1 MKKNTIIVFLV
12 LFVFTN
18 LLSLKA
24 PDAEKINT
32 RKSLHQIEWIDS
44 YDYMSQSDANEQVM
58 NYIKAENEYTK
69 TTAKKF
75 KRLTKKIYKEMKSQI
90 RENDTS
96 IPYKNGDWL
105 YYYEIKKNHSYGL
118 NYRVNTQTGE
128 KQILIDE
135 NQLAKGKEF
144 FALGTYSIS
153 LNDSLLAYSVDY
165 EGSENYLLMIKNI
178 KTNQHF
184 PEQIFN
190 AENVVWSKDNKSFLY
205 ALQNDK
211 LRTSRIMK
219 HHLGS
224 DPKNDEIVLEE
235 NDEAFYLSAYY
246 SRSKE
251 HIFISSSSKTTS
263 ENWMIDTLLDIKTLK
278 QINVRKTNVEIF
290 PDHYQD
296 DFYCLSNENEA
307 NYQYF
312 KFNIDDYNDKELLY
326 SGNKNVVLNDVQ
338 HFKNYLVLSERIN
351 GQNRIR
357 IVNRHNANTF
367 MLNFDNSV
375 YSVLAHSN
383 PDANSDSL
391 RFDFDSLTQ
400 PSVIYSINMKEVEQ
414 NTAYSDKYYKKLKV
428 YSPKKSYN
436 PELYKEE
443 IRYVDIDENTRI
455 PLLIVYRKDKF
466 VKNNPCLL
474 YAYGSYG
481 LSEDPYF
488 SSARLSLLDRGWVYV
503 IAQIRGGGEY
513 GKTWHNQGK
522 LLQRKNTFSDFIACA
537 EFLIN
542 NKYTSRE
549 KLAINGGSAGGM
561 LIGAVINLRPEL
573 FKTAIADVPFV
584 DVLSTMMDST
594 LSLTIPEYE
603 EWGNPYEKEYFDYIR
618 SYSPY
623 ENVKAQNYPHLLIN
637 AGFKD
642 SRVSF
647 WEPLKWTAKLRDLK
661 TDHNLLLLK
670 MNMNEGH
677 AGSGDRYSS
686 LKDYAFTYAFL
697 IWSLEQ

>member
-1 MKKNTIIVFLV
+1 MKKILIILSFCIVFFSV
-12 LFVFTN
+12 YSIQPPT
-18 LLSLKA
+18 
-24 PDAEKINT
+24 AEKIEVKKT
-32 RKSLHQIEWIDS
+32 LHQTEWIDN
-44 YDYMSQSDANEQVM
+44 YDYMSHSEYSDKVID
-58 NYIKAENEYTK
+58 YINAENTYTK
-69 TTAKKF
+69 KAAKEF
-75 KRLTKKIYKEMKSQI
+75 KRLTKKIYKEMKSHI

-96 IPYKNGDWL
+96 IPYQNGDWL
-105 YYYEIKKNHSYGL
+105 YYYQIKKNNAYGL
-118 NYRVNTQTGE
+118 NYRVNTITHE
-128 KQILIDE
+128 KQILLDE
-135 NQLAKGKEF
+135 NLLAKGKDF

-153 LNDSLLAYSVDY
+153 LDDSLLAYSVDY
-165 EGSENYLLMIKNI
+165 EGAENYLLLIKNI
-178 KTNQHF
+178 KSNHHY
-184 PEQIFN
+184 PEQIQN
-190 AENVVWSKDNKSFLY
+190 AENVVWSKDNKSFIY

-211 LRTSRIMK
+211 YRTYRIMK
-219 HHLGS
+219 HVLGT
-224 DPKNDEIVLEE
+224 DPINDQVILEE
-235 NDEAFYLSAYY
+235 YDEAFYLSAYY
-246 SRSKE
+246 SRSKD
-251 HIFISSSSKTTS
+251 IVFISSSSKTCAQ
-263 ENWMIDTLLDIKTLK
+263 NWMMDAQLNMDSLRL
-278 QINVRKTNVEIF
+278 INPKSPNIEIY

-296 DFYCLSNENEA
+296 NFYCLSNENEP
-307 NYQYF
+307 NFQYF
-312 KFNIDDYNDKELLY
+312 KYINNDFQDKTLLY
-326 SGNKNVVLNDVQ
+326 SGNKNVVLNEVQ

-367 MLNFDNSV
+367 MLNFDNTV
-375 YSVLAHSN
+375 YSVVSHTN
-383 PDANSDSL
+383 PDPNSDSL

-400 PSVIYSINMKEVEQ
+400 PSIIYSINMNEIEK
-414 NTAYSDKYYKKLKV
+414 NTAYSAQYYHKLKV
-428 YSPKKSYN
+428 YSPGKSYK

-443 IRYVDIDENTRI
+443 IRYVDIDENIRI

-513 GKTWHNQGK
+513 GKSWHNQGR
-522 LLQRKNTFSDFIACA
+522 LLQRKNTFNDFIACA

-561 LIGAVINLRPEL
+561 LIGAVINQRPDL
-573 FKTAIADVPFV
+573 FKSAVADVPFV
-584 DVLSTMMDST
+584 DVLNTMMDST
-594 LSLTIPEYE
+594 LALTIPEYE
-603 EWGNPYEKEYFDYIR
+603 EWGNPYQKEYFDYI
-618 SYSPY
+618 SAYSPY
-623 ENVKAQNYPHLLIN
+623 DNVKAQDYPYLLIN

-661 TDHNLLLLK
+661 TDHHTLLLK

-697 IWSLEQ
+697 IWSLDQK